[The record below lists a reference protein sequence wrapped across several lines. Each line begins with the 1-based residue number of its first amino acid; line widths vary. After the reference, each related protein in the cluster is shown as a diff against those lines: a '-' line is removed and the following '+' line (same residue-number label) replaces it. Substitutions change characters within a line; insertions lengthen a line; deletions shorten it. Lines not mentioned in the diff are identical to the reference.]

1 MAPSY
6 IFFHRRNPGG
16 LHFHG
21 RNDMLIAAAAE
32 IRGAPECAIMK
43 ILLYNIAYGT
53 GNPGSE
59 YRRLFSGYHYLRAP
73 ERPSRKIRGFL
84 AAEKP
89 DAVCLVETDLGS
101 RRFQYVN
108 QVEHLAEELGYHC
121 FFQQKY
127 GPDSVFSRLPYLQHQ
142 GNAIL
147 TRARH
152 EMCDVAFFPVGMKRL
167 ILSAQVDGI
176 TLVVVHLA
184 LTRKTRLRQLR
195 YLAEILPETGPLVV
209 AGDFNTF
216 AGEGELHSF
225 LRKTQLRSANVNI
238 LPTSP
243 AWTPARQLEYL
254 LLSPELKL
262 SDFHVPKVRFSD
274 HLPLV
279 AEIDFVKGSA

>member
-1 MAPSY
+1 
-6 IFFHRRNPGG
+6 
-16 LHFHG
+16 
-21 RNDMLIAAAAE
+21 
-32 IRGAPECAIMK
+32 MK

-53 GNPGSE
+53 GNPGGE
-59 YRRLFSGYHYLRAP
+59 YRRLFTTHHYLRPP
-73 ERPSRKIRGFL
+73 ERPSRKIHNFI

-101 RRFQYVN
+101 RRFKYVN

-127 GPDSVFSRLPYLQHQ
+127 GPDSVFGRLPYLQHQ

-152 EMCDVAFFPVGMKRL
+152 ETRDVAFFPSGMKRL
-167 ILSAQVDGI
+167 ILSAQVGGV

-184 LTRKTRLRQLR
+184 LTRKTRQRQLH
-195 YLAEILPETGPLVV
+195 YLAELLSGSGPLVV

-225 LRKTQLRSANVNI
+225 LRRTQLRSANVNN
-238 LPTSP
+238 LPTYP
-243 AWTPARQLEYL
+243 AWKPARQLDYL

-262 SDFHVPKVRFSD
+262 ADFHVPKVRFSD

-279 AEIDFVKGSA
+279 AEIDFVASKDRSEQRAAAGEKLPPDRT